1 MADEISIGIEGVE
14 ELELQMQRL
23 IGAISADKAE
33 PILLDAAKVI
43 ANDARRRAPKGKTG
57 NLRKGIVAKKTK
69 RRGGMTAA
77 LGLSAGE
84 AAPAIT
90 AIDFRKAPHAH
101 LVEYGHGGPHP
112 APAHP
117 FFRPAWDANREKVT
131 RQIIEDI
138 NNLIDKGLA

>member
-1 MADEISIGIEGVE
+1 MADSMDLNIEGIE
-14 ELELQMQRL
+14 ELEKQMESL
-23 IGAISADKAE
+23 IKAVHPDKVE
-33 PILLDAAKVI
+33 PVLLDAARVI

-57 NLRKGIVAKKTK
+57 NLKRSIVAKKTK
-69 RRGGMTAA
+69 RRGGMSAA
-77 LGLSAGE
+77 LGLNAGE

-90 AIDFRKAPHAH
+90 AIDFRKAPHAA
-101 LVEYGHGGPHP
+101 LVEFGHGGPHP

>member
-1 MADEISIGIEGVE
+1 MADSIDIEIQGIE
-14 ELELQMQRL
+14 ELEKQMENL
-23 IGAISADKAE
+23 IKSVDPDKVE
-33 PILLDAAKVI
+33 PVLLDAARVVAK
-43 ANDARRRAPKGKTG
+43 DAKRRAPKGKTG
-57 NLRKGIVAKKTK
+57 NLKKGIVAKKT
-69 RRGGMTAA
+69 RRKGGVSAA
-77 LGLSAGE
+77 LGLNVGE

-90 AIDFRKAPHAH
+90 AIDFRKAPHAA
-101 LVEYGHGGPHP
+101 LVEFGHGGPHP

>member
-1 MADEISIGIEGVE
+1 MADSMDIEIQGIE
-14 ELELQMQRL
+14 ELEKQMESL
-23 IGAISADKAE
+23 IKAVHPDKVE
-33 PILLDAAKVI
+33 PVLLDAAKVV
-43 ANDARRRAPKGKTG
+43 AKDAKARAPKGKTG